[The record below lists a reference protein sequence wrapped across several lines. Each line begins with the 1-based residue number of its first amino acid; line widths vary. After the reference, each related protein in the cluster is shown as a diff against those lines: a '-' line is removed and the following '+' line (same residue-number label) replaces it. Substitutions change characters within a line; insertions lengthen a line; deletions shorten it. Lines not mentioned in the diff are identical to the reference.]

1 MTPTALVILA
11 VFWGLISLA
20 VLKVVFAIFRRKFS
34 FLFFF
39 PLALAVYFGIPQM
52 EDNMSRTLERQNT
65 VALSEWEANQCV
77 SPDVIRRSAFLVT
90 NAERRGHGSGFLLE
104 GGIIGTN
111 RHVYQAF
118 GEDAVFIDSEGNAQT
133 QTVVHVADP
142 NNGPDLAFYRMTTPM
157 EGMQALPIATEAPRV
172 GEQLLIVGQNFRR
185 ERFYASVVD
194 YRGYGSSMLKA
205 PIGSLSPL
213 TIASMIPVGIYHRI
227 ANPDSL
233 VDGGGMGTPVYA
245 VHGDV
250 FPGNSGSAVVNC
262 QGEVVG
268 VHYAGRGFFL
278 FAFEHMGYAVA
289 LDAFQAELDKIP
301 AEEAPASDDDESVG

>member
-1 MTPTALVILA
+1 MTPTVLVILA

-20 VLKVVFAIFRRKFS
+20 ILKVLFAFFGRKVS
-34 FLFFF
+34 FLYFF
-39 PLALAVYFGIPQM
+39 PLAIIVYFGIPAL
-52 EDNMSRTLERQNT
+52 EDNMSRTLEAQNT
-65 VALSEWEANQCV
+65 VKLSEWEANQCV
-77 SPDVIRRSAFLVT
+77 SPDVIRRSAFIVT
-90 NAERRGHGSGFLLE
+90 NAERRGHGTGFLLE

-111 RHVYQAF
+111 RHVYNAF

-133 QTVVHVADP
+133 QTLAHVADP
-142 NNGPDLAFYRMTTPM
+142 NNGPDLAFYRMTTEM
-157 EGMQALPIATEAPRV
+157 QGMRALPIATEAPRV

-194 YRGYGSSMLKA
+194 YRGYGDSMMDA
-205 PIGSLSPL
+205 PIGKLSPI

-227 ANPDSL
+227 NNPDSL
-233 VDGGGMGTPVYA
+233 VDSGGMGTPVYA

-262 QGEVVG
+262 AGEVVG
-268 VHYAGRGFFL
+268 VHYAGRGFIM

-289 LDAFQAELDKIP
+289 LDALNAELDKIP
-301 AEEAPASDDDESVG
+301 AEEPAE